1 MTINVPMT
9 IITTI
14 GKLFSPL
21 PSPPALEPLPPS
33 LETLMYATK
42 LEPALEFWK
51 LPMSLNRKQFPEL
64 LWKKNARHEQL
75 PWQADLQPSKSVIEE
90 GGTNPRAK

>member
-1 MTINVPMT
+1 MVINVAMT

-14 GKLFSPL
+14 GKLFLLL

-33 LETLMYATK
+33 LKTLMYATK
-42 LEPALEFWK
+42 LGPALEFWK

-64 LWKKNARHEQL
+64 FWKKKARHEQL
-75 PWQADLQPSKSVIEE
+75 LWQADLQPSILVFEE
-90 GGTNPRAK
+90 GGRNPREK